1 MDMES
6 VKIITEGVVEIAK
19 TLGPVLGPAIIT
31 ALVGYKVGKSQIE
44 VKLREL
50 EKTYAYSAS
59 EKLFDYYQNREKEL
73 NESYN
78 SINKDMGFLLGMTS
92 ALTEND
98 ELLNNTI
105 KMYDLYEKTLPYQ
118 IKLTLRDLKKYNL
131 QETEEFR
138 KLESFLDQKA
148 LHDQKKNWSDKVF
161 YLLEIYFYLQI
172 CNKMILEEIS
182 TNYMKIF
189 VKK

>member
-1 MDMES
+1 MDIEG
-6 VKIITEGVVEIAK
+6 VKTITEGVVEIAK
-19 TLGPVLGPAIIT
+19 ILGPAIIT

-50 EKTYAYSAS
+50 EKTHAYSAS
-59 EKLFDYYQNREKEL
+59 EKLFGYYQNREKEL
-73 NESYN
+73 NEAYN

-92 ALTEND
+92 TLTEND
-98 ELLNNTI
+98 ELLNNII

-148 LHDQKKNWSDKVF
+148 LRDQKKNWSDKVF
-161 YLLEIYFYLQI
+161 YLLEIYFYLRI

>member
-1 MDMES
+1 M
-6 VKIITEGVVEIAK
+6 
-19 TLGPVLGPAIIT
+19 
-31 ALVGYKVGKSQIE
+31 
-44 VKLREL
+44 
-50 EKTYAYSAS
+50 
-59 EKLFDYYQNREKEL
+59 
-73 NESYN
+73 
-78 SINKDMGFLLGMTS
+78 
-92 ALTEND
+92 TEND
-98 ELLNNTI
+98 ELLNNII

-138 KLESFLDQKA
+138 KLESFLDQNA
-148 LHDQKKNWSDKVF
+148 LKDQKKNWSDKVF
-161 YLLEIYFYLQI
+161 YLLEIYFYLRI